1 MKTQRFRVPQ
11 KAWYGDSD
19 LELTFPPSWSVQYH
33 SMPVEERPRLLHEG
47 ILKAFHNPI
56 GTAPLSE
63 LARGKKNLVILFDDL
78 TRPTRTYELVPYVLE
93 ELRLAGVEEKSIR
106 FLCALGTH
114 GALKRDDFAKKLG
127 DEVLER
133 FSVYNHNPYENCT
146 LLGRTRF
153 GTPVSINTEFMNC
166 DFKIGIGCI
175 LPHWTRGFGGGG
187 KILMPG
193 VASID
198 TIQHNHSDVAKS
210 GPAKD
215 DRGMVALPSSVGRGK
230 YDQNVMRLDIEEAV
244 RMAKFDL
251 IVNAIVNLQR
261 ETTDLFVGDPI
272 EAHIAGVKVAAEVYA
287 TEAAMEKDIVVAN
300 SFSKANEA
308 GIAVLLAVLSLK
320 KSGGDLVLICN
331 APDGQVTHYLR
342 RSFGKTIGGRLWAP
356 RRELPPMVKRF
367 FVLSEYPDYAGWE
380 WYAPPDKIIW
390 RKRWEEILEDLR
402 EAHGEKA
409 AVSVF
414 PDATIQY
421 FKLS

>member
-1 MKTQRFRVPQ
+1 
-11 KAWYGDSD
+11 
-19 LELTFPPSWSVQYH
+19 
-33 SMPVEERPRLLHEG
+33 
-47 ILKAFHNPI
+47 
-56 GTAPLSE
+56 
-63 LARGKKNLVILFDDL
+63 
-78 TRPTRTYELVPYVLE
+78 
-93 ELRLAGVEEKSIR
+93 
-106 FLCALGTH
+106 
-114 GALKRDDFAKKLG
+114 
-127 DEVLER
+127 
-133 FSVYNHNPYENCT
+133 
-146 LLGRTRF
+146 
-153 GTPVSINTEFMNC
+153 
-166 DFKIGIGCI
+166 
-175 LPHWTRGFGGGG
+175 
-187 KILMPG
+187 MPG

>member
-1 MKTQRFRVPQ
+1 
-11 KAWYGDSD
+11 
-19 LELTFPPSWSVQYH
+19 
-33 SMPVEERPRLLHEG
+33 MPVEGRPRLLHEG

-308 GIAVLLAVLSLK
+308 GIAVLLGVLSLK